1 MRVRVCLR
9 KATRFLQFPLL
20 LAMIGLPSAAQDS
33 NLLLL
38 YRDAQ
43 TAQAAGQLAI
53 ATEKYEAIVR
63 MRPDMAEAFANLG
76 NLYYQQGKRDLAAP
90 AYKKAIQLKP
100 ALTGPYFFLGEIAFS
115 AHAYPEALTYLKRAE
130 TLEPENPL
138 VRSYLGYTYY
148 AQASYENAARQL
160 EQAAALDPSD
170 QEIIYHLSKAY
181 SHLAQS
187 SLLELKKHFPDSF
200 YTNLARAHYDETMQD
215 WGGAAGQY
223 SAALEKKPGNARLI
237 DKAEWAAVKASG
249 KEPVAAG
256 VSGDQLVDGSLL
268 YLYSPP
274 QGESVKA
281 EFLDRQKAAGVLRA
295 APMVTPEHYYQMGES
310 YQTLS
315 YLASL
320 LVVAMDP
327 KSSHAHLLQAQYL
340 ESTGKEEE
348 AIGEYT
354 EVLRGQAELP
364 NIHFAI
370 GNLHWKNQRF
380 ADAKTELLQ
389 ELLVNPNHPQAL
401 YELGDIALTAGNDR
415 EAEQRYGKA
424 LKYEPNMVEAHFA
437 LEKIYTGR
445 GDYGKSVPHLRAAI
459 QIDPT
464 DPTPHYRLSQI
475 YRKLNQS
482 EDSQKELRLFTEKR
496 AKATK

>member
-1 MRVRVCLR
+1 MRLGM
-9 KATRFLQFPLL
+9 ANRFLRFPLL

-38 YRDAQ
+38 YREAQ
-43 TAQAAGQLAI
+43 TAQAAGQLAA

-100 ALTGPYFFLGEIAFS
+100 GLTGPYFFLGEIAFS
-115 AHAYPEALTYLKRAE
+115 AHAYPEALSYLKRAE
-130 TLEPENPL
+130 TLEPANPL

-148 AQASYENAARQL
+148 AQAAYENAARQL

-170 QEIIYHLSKAY
+170 QEIVYHLSKSY
-181 SHLAQS
+181 GHLAQG
-187 SLLELKKHFPDSF
+187 SLADLKKRFPDSF
-200 YTNLARAHYDETMQD
+200 YTNLARAHYYETMQD
-215 WGGAAGQY
+215 WQGAAGQY
-223 SAALEKKPGNARLI
+223 SAALEKKPGNARLKN
-237 DKAEWAAVKASG
+237 KAEWTAAKVSG

-256 VSGDQLVDGSLL
+256 TPADELIDGSLL

-281 EFLDRQKAAGVLRA
+281 EFLNRQKAAGALRA
-295 APMVTPEHYYQMGES
+295 TPMATPEHYYLMGES

-327 KSSHAHLLQAQYL
+327 KSYRAHLLQAQYL
-340 ESTGKEEE
+340 ESSGKEEE

-364 NIHFAI
+364 NMHFAI

-380 ADAKTELLQ
+380 AEAKTELLR
-389 ELLVNPNHPQAL
+389 ELDVNANHPQAL
-401 YELGDIALTAGNDR
+401 YELGDIELTAGNDR
-415 EAEQRYGKA
+415 EAEQRYVKA

-437 LEKIYTGR
+437 LEKIYSGR
-445 GDYGKSVPHLRAAI
+445 GDYGKSLPHLRAVI
-459 QIDPT
+459 KIDPT

-475 YRKLNQS
+475 YRKLNQL
-482 EDSQKELRLFTEKR
+482 EDSQKELRLFTEKT
-496 AKATK
+496 AKAKR